1 MLKKKI
7 PKYIFEI
14 KNLNK
19 VFNNTKVLDDIN
31 LKIKNKETLTI
42 VGYSGSG
49 KSTLLR
55 CLNLLEK
62 PESGQI
68 LINNKNILEPNVNLS
83 ALRTQ
88 VGMVFQNFNLF
99 EEKNVLDNCILAP
112 IKVLQMP
119 KEIAVQNALEK
130 LRHFKLEQFVDADV
144 KKLSGGQKQRVA
156 IIRAL
161 CMNPEIL
168 LLDEPTSAL
177 DPDSAQDVLSILK
190 ELALGKTTTLVIVT
204 HEIKFA
210 KQVSE
215 KICFM
220 ENGKIIELGKVKDI
234 LETQNFPKLKSF
246 FQI

>member
-1 MLKKKI
+1 M
-7 PKYIFEI
+7 PKYVVEI

-19 VFNNTKVLDDIN
+19 VFNNIKVLDDIN
-31 LKIKNKETLTI
+31 LKIKDKETLTI

-83 ALRTQ
+83 ALRIQ

-112 IKVLQMP
+112 MKVLKIP

-130 LRHFKLEQFVDADV
+130 LRHFKLEQFVEADV

-161 CMNPEIL
+161 CMSPEII

-190 ELALGKTTTLVIVT
+190 ELALEKTTTLVIVT

-215 KICFM
+215 EICFM

-234 LETQNFPKLKSF
+234 LETNSFPKLKSF